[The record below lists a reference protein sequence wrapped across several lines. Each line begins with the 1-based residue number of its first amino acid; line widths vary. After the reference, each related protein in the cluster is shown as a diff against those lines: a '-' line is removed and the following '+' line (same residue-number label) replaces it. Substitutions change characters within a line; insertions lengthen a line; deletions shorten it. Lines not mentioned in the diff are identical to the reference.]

1 MDSDGLVARRL
12 IEAAARSG
20 AALIAETAAAVS
32 GWAVL
37 VDPTAG
43 AVYSSPERA
52 AAAGTSA
59 AAGARNTAARSGEA
73 DGDGDTTVRQVVGAA
88 LVVHAGP
95 DVSARRVEL
104 VTRTTA
110 GLLEVRARR
119 AEELTSAEMRL
130 HAVLTR
136 LLLRGE
142 TRLVAEVVG
151 GLTSHATV
159 YRLSGGADPQA
170 AYRAMWR
177 ALLPTGTRPGP
188 ALAPVRS
195 IFAGPRRSTGQG
207 LGAATLISLLDGELV
222 VVALHDAAR
231 DDGRVL
237 RLVARSAERHGL
249 LGGVADPAPL
259 DLLAAAFTEAGQ
271 ARAGA
276 AVGRRLVPAA
286 GLGDRALLRI
296 IPPDRL
302 AAWASSLLGPLT
314 RPQRQA
320 LEGWL
325 RTGSVGAT
333 AQMLGVSRGTTRSRL
348 RTAGERLGGL
358 DTPLAL
364 ARLSLALRA
373 PAAGPT
379 DSAGPA
385 DAGPPAALPTELV
398 DAASARRWATELTEP
413 LDTPQR
419 IALRVWFDH
428 LGSVAPAAEELGLH
442 RTTLRRWLE
451 EIGRL
456 LDADLSSAT
465 VRADLYLALETLA
478 GPDDSP
484 GALPRRGGRTYQRPE
499 YL

>member
-1 MDSDGLVARRL
+1 MDNDGLVARRL

-52 AAAGTSA
+52 AAAGISA
-59 AAGARNTAARSGEA
+59 VAGARNTAARSA
-73 DGDGDTTVRQVVGAA
+73 DADSDTTVRQVVGAA

-119 AEELTSAEMRL
+119 AEELTSTEMRL
-130 HAVLTR
+130 HAVVTR

-142 TRLVAEVVG
+142 IGLVAEVVG
-151 GLTSHATV
+151 GLASHATV
-159 YRLSGGADPQA
+159 YRLSAGADPQA
-170 AYRAMWR
+170 AYQAVWR
-177 ALLPTGTRPGP
+177 ALLPTGAR
-188 ALAPVRS
+188 
-195 IFAGPRRSTGQG
+195 
-207 LGAATLISLLDGELV
+207 LGAARLITLLDGELV

-259 DLLAAAFTEAGQ
+259 DMLAAAFTEAGQ

-314 RPQRQA
+314 PPQRQA

-333 AQMLGVSRGTTRSRL
+333 AQMLGISRGTTRSRL

-373 PAAGPT
+373 PAAGPME
-379 DSAGPA
+379 SAGSP

-398 DAASARRWATELTEP
+398 DAASARRWATELTRP

-419 IALRVWFDH
+419 IALRVWLNH
-428 LGSVAPAAEELGLH
+428 LGSIAPAAEELGLH
-442 RTTLRRWLE
+442 RTTLGRWLE
-451 EIGRL
+451 RIGRL
-456 LDADLSSAT
+456 LDVDLSAAT

-478 GPDDSP
+478 GPDDTA
-484 GALPRRGGRTYQRPE
+484 GALPRRGGRTYRRPGD
-499 YL
+499 L

>member
-20 AALIAETAAAVS
+20 ASLIAETASAVS

-37 VDPTAG
+37 VDPTTG
-43 AVYSSPERA
+43 AVYSSPDRA
-52 AAAGTSA
+52 AAAGVSA
-59 AAGARNTAARSGEA
+59 AAEAGSAVGAGGPAGAGGGRARSGDT
-73 DGDGDTTVRQVVGAA
+73 DGGAGTTVRQVVGAA

-130 HAVLTR
+130 HAVVTR
-136 LLLRGE
+136 LLLRGD
-142 TRLVAEVVG
+142 TGLAAEVIG

-170 AYRAMWR
+170 AYQAVWR
-177 ALLPTGTRPGP
+177 ALLPTGARPG
-188 ALAPVRS
+188 AP
-195 IFAGPRRSTGQG
+195 
-207 LGAATLISLLDGELV
+207 TLITLLDGDLV

-237 RLVARSAERHGL
+237 RLIARSAERYGL

-259 DLLAAAFTEAGQ
+259 AMLAAAFTEAGQ

-276 AVGRRLVPAA
+276 AAGHRLVPAA

-302 AAWASSLLGPLT
+302 SAWASSLLGPLT
-314 RPQRQA
+314 QPQRQA

-325 RTGSVGAT
+325 RTGSIGAM
-333 AQMLGVSRGTTRSRL
+333 AQMLGISRGTARSRL
-348 RTAGERLGGL
+348 RTAAERLGGL
-358 DTPLAL
+358 ETPLAL
-364 ARLSLALRA
+364 AQLALALRA
-373 PAAGPT
+373 PAGGPAET
-379 DSAGPA
+379 ARSAGT
-385 DAGPPAALPTELV
+385 GPPAALPTELV
-398 DAASARRWATELTEP
+398 DATLARRWATALTEP
-413 LDTPQR
+413 LDTAQR
-419 IALRVWFDH
+419 IALRVWLGH

-456 LDADLSSAT
+456 LDVDLSSAAI
-465 VRADLYLALETLA
+465 RADLYLALETLA

-484 GALPRRGGRTYQRPE
+484 GALPRRGGRTYQRSAT
-499 YL
+499 L

>member
-1 MDSDGLVARRL
+1 MDNDGLVARRL

-37 VDPTAG
+37 VDPTTG
-43 AVYSSPERA
+43 PVYSSPDRA

-59 AAGARNTAARSGEA
+59 AAGAGSAAGGGAARSGDA
-73 DGDGDTTVRQVVGAA
+73 DGGSDTTVRQVVGAA

-130 HAVLTR
+130 HAVVTR

-142 TRLVAEVVG
+142 TGLAAEVIG
-151 GLTSHATV
+151 GANSHATV

-170 AYRAMWR
+170 AYQAVWR
-177 ALLPTGTRPGP
+177 ALLPTGTRPG
-188 ALAPVRS
+188 AP
-195 IFAGPRRSTGQG
+195 
-207 LGAATLISLLDGELV
+207 TLITLLDGELV
-222 VVALHDAAR
+222 VVALHEAAR
-231 DDGRVL
+231 DDGRIL
-237 RLVARSAERHGL
+237 RMIARSAERHGL
-249 LGGVADPAPL
+249 LGGVADPVPL
-259 DLLAAAFTEAGQ
+259 DMLAAAFTEARQ

-276 AVGRRLVPAA
+276 AAGRRLVPAA

-314 RPQRQA
+314 PPQRQA

-333 AQMLGVSRGTTRSRL
+333 AQMLGISRGTARSRL
-348 RTAGERLGGL
+348 RRAGERLGGL

-364 ARLSLALRA
+364 AQLSLALRA

-379 DSAGPA
+379 ESAGSA
-385 DAGPPAALPTELV
+385 DADPPAALPTELI
-398 DAASARRWATELTEP
+398 DAAPARRWATELTEP

-419 IALRVWFDH
+419 IALRVWLSH

-456 LDADLSSAT
+456 LDVDLSSAT

-484 GALPRRGGRTYQRPE
+484 GALPRRGGRTYQRSGAV
-499 YL
+499 

>member
-1 MDSDGLVARRL
+1 MDNDGLVARRL

-20 AALIAETAAAVS
+20 ASLIAETAAAVS

-37 VDPTAG
+37 VDPNTG
-43 AVYSSPERA
+43 PVYSSPDRA
-52 AAAGTSA
+52 AGWGTSA
-59 AAGARNTAARSGEA
+59 AARADGTAARSGDA
-73 DGDGDTTVRQVVGAA
+73 GGGSDTTVRQVVGAT

-95 DVSARRVEL
+95 EVSARRVEL

-130 HAVLTR
+130 HAVVTR
-136 LLLRGE
+136 LLLRGQ
-142 TRLVAEVVG
+142 TGLAAEVLG
-151 GLTSHATV
+151 GPASHATV
-159 YRLSGGADPQA
+159 YRLSGGTDPQA
-170 AYRAMWR
+170 AYQAVWR
-177 ALLPTGTRPGP
+177 ALLPTGARQDTP
-188 ALAPVRS
+188 
-195 IFAGPRRSTGQG
+195 
-207 LGAATLISLLDGELV
+207 TLITLLDGELI

-231 DDGRVL
+231 DDGRIL
-237 RLVARSAERHGL
+237 RLIARSAERHGL

-259 DLLAAAFTEAGQ
+259 DMLAAAFTEAGQ

-276 AVGRRLVPAA
+276 AVGHRLVPAA

-302 AAWASSLLGPLT
+302 AAWASSLLGPLSP
-314 RPQRQA
+314 PQRQA

-333 AQMLGVSRGTTRSRL
+333 AGMLGISRGTARSRL

-373 PAAGPT
+373 PATGPT
-379 DSAGPA
+379 ESATSADTGPS
-385 DAGPPAALPTELV
+385 AALPTELV
-398 DAASARRWATELTEP
+398 DTGEARRWAAGLTEP

-419 IALRVWFDH
+419 IALRVWLNH

-456 LDADLSSAT
+456 LDVDLSSAT
-465 VRADLYLALETLA
+465 VRADLCLALETLA
-478 GPDDSP
+478 GPGDSP
-484 GALPRRGGRTYQRPE
+484 GALPRRGGRTYQRSWP
-499 YL
+499 L

>member
-20 AALIAETAAAVS
+20 ASLIAETAAAVS

-59 AAGARNTAARSGEA
+59 AARARNTAARSGDA

-95 DVSARRVEL
+95 DVSARRIEL

-170 AYRAMWR
+170 AYQAVWR
-177 ALLPTGTRPGP
+177 ALLPTGARPG
-188 ALAPVRS
+188 PVRS
-195 IFAGPRRSTGQG
+195 IFAGPRRSTGGG

-348 RTAGERLGGL
+348 RAAGERLGGL

-379 DSAGPA
+379 ESGGGGPA
-385 DAGPPAALPTELV
+385 PPPPAPPPPRARRKKQGPP
-398 DAASARRWATELTEP
+398 
-413 LDTPQR
+413 
-419 IALRVWFDH
+419 
-428 LGSVAPAAEELGLH
+428 
-442 RTTLRRWLE
+442 
-451 EIGRL
+451 
-456 LDADLSSAT
+456 
-465 VRADLYLALETLA
+465 
-478 GPDDSP
+478 
-484 GALPRRGGRTYQRPE
+484 
-499 YL
+499 

>member
-1 MDSDGLVARRL
+1 MDNDGLVARRL

-20 AALIAETAAAVS
+20 ASLIAETAAAVS

-37 VDPTAG
+37 VDPAMR
-43 AVYSSPERA
+43 AVYSSPDRA
-52 AAAGTSA
+52 AAAGISA
-59 AAGARNTAARSGEA
+59 AAGTGSVTGAGGERARSGDA
-73 DGDGDTTVRQVVGAA
+73 DDGPDTTVRQVVGAT

-142 TRLVAEVVG
+142 TGLAAEVVG
-151 GLTSHATV
+151 GLASHATV

-170 AYRAMWR
+170 TYQAVWR
-177 ALLPTGTRPGP
+177 ALLPTGAR
-188 ALAPVRS
+188 
-195 IFAGPRRSTGQG
+195 QG
-207 LGAATLISLLDGELV
+207 ASTLITLLDGELV

-237 RLVARSAERHGL
+237 RLIARSAERHGL

-259 DLLAAAFTEAGQ
+259 DMLAAAFTEAGQ

-276 AVGRRLVPAA
+276 AAGRRLVPAA

-302 AAWASSLLGPLT
+302 TAWASSLLGPLT
-314 RPQRQA
+314 APQRQA

-325 RTGSVGAT
+325 RTGSVGAM
-333 AQMLGVSRGTTRSRL
+333 AQMLGISRGTARSRL

-364 ARLSLALRA
+364 AQLSLALRA
-373 PAAGPT
+373 PEADPAEAAGW
-379 DSAGPA
+379 AGA
-385 DAGPPAALPTELV
+385 DPPAALPTELV
-398 DAASARRWATELTEP
+398 DTALARRWAGALTKP

-419 IALRVWFDH
+419 IALGVWLGH
-428 LGSVAPAAEELGLH
+428 LGSIAPAAEELGLH

-456 LDADLSSAT
+456 LDVDLSSAA

-478 GPDDSP
+478 RPDGPP
-484 GALPRRGGRTYQRPE
+484 GALPRRGGRTYHRPMAR
-499 YL
+499 

>member
-1 MDSDGLVARRL
+1 MDHDGLVTRRL

-37 VDPTAG
+37 VDPTTG
-43 AVYSSPERA
+43 AVYSSPDRA

-59 AAGARNTAARSGEA
+59 AAGAGGAAARSGDS
-73 DGDGDTTVRQVVGAA
+73 DGGSDTTVRQVVGAA

-130 HAVLTR
+130 HAVVTR

-142 TRLVAEVVG
+142 TGLAAEVIG
-151 GLTSHATV
+151 GPTSHATV

-170 AYRAMWR
+170 AYQAVWR
-177 ALLPTGTRPGP
+177 ALLPTGTRQG
-188 ALAPVRS
+188 AP
-195 IFAGPRRSTGQG
+195 
-207 LGAATLISLLDGELV
+207 TLITLLDGELV
-222 VVALHDAAR
+222 VVALHDATR

-237 RLVARSAERHGL
+237 RLIARSAERHGL

-259 DLLAAAFTEAGQ
+259 DMLAAAFTEAGQ

-302 AAWASSLLGPLT
+302 ATWASSLLGPLAP
-314 RPQRQA
+314 PQRQA

-333 AQMLGVSRGTTRSRL
+333 AQMLGISRGTARSRL

-373 PAAGPT
+373 PAAGPVE
-379 DSAGPA
+379 SAGSA
-385 DAGPPAALPTELV
+385 DADPAAVLPTELV
-398 DAASARRWATELTEP
+398 DAAQARRWATALTEP

-419 IALRVWFDH
+419 IALRVWLNH

-456 LDADLSSAT
+456 LDVDLSSAT
-465 VRADLYLALETLA
+465 VRADLCLALETLA
-478 GPDDSP
+478 DSDDSP
-484 GALPRRGGRTYQRPE
+484 GALPRRGGRTYQRSGA
-499 YL
+499 L

>member
-20 AALIAETAAAVS
+20 ASLIAETAAAVS

-37 VDPTAG
+37 VDPTTG
-43 AVYSSPERA
+43 AVYSSPDRA
-52 AAAGTSA
+52 AAAGISA
-59 AAGARNTAARSGEA
+59 AAEAGGVSGAGSVAGAGGGARARARSGDT
-73 DGDGDTTVRQVVGAA
+73 DGGTDTTVRQVVGAA

-95 DVSARRVEL
+95 DVSAHRADL
-104 VTRTTA
+104 VTRATA

-136 LLLRGE
+136 LLLHGE
-142 TRLVAEVVG
+142 TGLAAEIIG

-170 AYRAMWR
+170 AYQAVWR
-177 ALLPTGTRPGP
+177 ALLPTGARQG
-188 ALAPVRS
+188 AP
-195 IFAGPRRSTGQG
+195 
-207 LGAATLISLLDGELV
+207 TLITLLDGELV

-237 RLVARSAERHGL
+237 RLIARSAERYGL

-259 DLLAAAFTEAGQ
+259 AMLAAAFAEAGQ

-276 AVGRRLVPAA
+276 AAGYRLVPAA

-302 AAWASSLLGPLT
+302 SAWASSLLGPLT
-314 RPQRQA
+314 PPQRQA

-325 RTGSVGAT
+325 RTGSIGAM
-333 AQMLGVSRGTTRSRL
+333 AQMLGISRGTARSRL
-348 RTAGERLGGL
+348 RRAAERLGGL
-358 DTPLAL
+358 ETPLAL
-364 ARLSLALRA
+364 AQLALALRA
-373 PAAGPT
+373 PAGGPAEPAG
-379 DSAGPA
+379 SAGT
-385 DAGPPAALPTELV
+385 GPPAALPTELV
-398 DAASARRWATELTEP
+398 DAALARRWATALTEP
-413 LDTPQR
+413 LDTAQR
-419 IALRVWFDH
+419 IALRVWLGH
-428 LGSVAPAAEELGLH
+428 LGSVAPAAGELGLH

-456 LDADLSSAT
+456 LDVDLSSAT

-478 GPDDSP
+478 GADDSP
-484 GALPRRGGRTYQRPE
+484 GALPRRGGRTYQRSAAP
-499 YL
+499 